1 MKNKTSLFLVLTG
14 MITITIAS
22 LINNK
27 INPQKLPIEKIGKQV
42 VMESNGYSMT
52 MDVEAFIPCVIM
64 AQMSIDSPKEALKAQ
79 SVVVRTY
86 ILNKMINKHSINAKE
101 LGLPYV
107 SYQQMS
113 GNWYDK
119 YKEENML
126 SGWGMFYT
134 VSGLGKSRVFSKNF
148 EGISNIMSKTKGKV
162 MKNKGKIILPLF
174 HNTSNGKTRDLSK
187 ILVDDYNYYKSVK
200 CESDSKSENYLSV
213 RFFTLKDFLEKLKA
227 RGIIIYK
234 DKKELTNLKDM
245 DISEFVSSFDVSSK
259 DEEGYQ
265 IWLKIYDTKIE
276 AGKFAKALNLNSISM
291 DIKEY
296 EKGIR
301 IETKGKGH
309 GIGLSMDYAR
319 ELAEKGKDW
328 KEILKTFYDCS
339 IVDY

>member
-1 MKNKTSLFLVLTG
+1 MKNKTTLFLVLTV

-107 SYQQMS
+107 SYQQIS
-113 GNWYDK
+113 GNWYDE

-174 HNTSNGKTRDLSK
+174 HNTSNGSGLMQFQIAQR
-187 ILVDDYNYYKSVK
+187 
-200 CESDSKSENYLSV
+200 
-213 RFFTLKDFLEKLKA
+213 
-227 RGIIIYK
+227 
-234 DKKELTNLKDM
+234 NL
-245 DISEFVSSFDVSSK
+245 IHV
-259 DEEGYQ
+259 
-265 IWLKIYDTKIE
+265 
-276 AGKFAKALNLNSISM
+276 
-291 DIKEY
+291 
-296 EKGIR
+296 KGIEHSFFQHTLRQAVIGHLIKDVLEVLR
-301 IETKGKGH
+301 IEGEIGNN
-309 GIGLSMDYAR
+309 IESGLSD
-319 ELAEKGKDW
+319 
-328 KEILKTFYDCS
+328 
-339 IVDY
+339 